1 MIRGIGGRPSEPDIT
16 HDGTGLVLLLL
27 SALVAA
33 GFWFD
38 LPGGF
43 GNGLRMG
50 VSTIFGAL
58 SYALPLFGLAAMWHT
73 LRHPVTL
80 GTGGRQVLGWAC
92 FFLGLLGVINIA
104 HGLPRPDHPEVVRA
118 AGGMLGYI
126 SSSLFADLLTKW
138 VALPLLLVMTALGVL
153 LVVGRPL
160 IDGVT
165 HIR

>member
-104 HGLPRPDHPEVVRA
+104 HGLPRPDHPEVVRRRRDARLHLLKFVRGSVNEMGRFA
-118 AGGMLGYI
+118 AAPRHDGSRG
-126 SSSLFADLLTKW
+126 
-138 VALPLLLVMTALGVL
+138 VAGSGTAVN
-153 LVVGRPL
+153 
-160 IDGVT
+160 
-165 HIR
+165 